1 MTVTSATP
9 ASSPQPDTARSAAKT
24 TWPAFRALLL
34 RDLTVMRASGKEV
47 LVRTFMHPL
56 LLVFVFTYVFP
67 KIGQTVEVD
76 GGPAAFS
83 TVLIA
88 GVVALAIVFQGMQS
102 VALPMVAEFGATN
115 EIEDRVLAPIPIP
128 MVALE
133 KMVAGALQSLL
144 AAVLVFPVAAII
156 PATPV
161 HVRVDW
167 PVLVTMLP
175 LACIASAALGLC
187 FGTFFEPRSVPA
199 LLGIFLLPLIFL
211 GAVYYPWAMLTP
223 IPWLKLTVLVNP
235 LVYVSEG
242 LRAALGAPV
251 PHMPLVAVY
260 GVLCLFTAVFTA
272 VGIQR
277 FKQRVL
283 S

>member
-1 MTVTSATP
+1 MTVTSAAP
-9 ASSPQPDTARSAAKT
+9 SSSPEAHTTRALAKPSRS
-24 TWPAFRALLL
+24 AFRALLL
-34 RDLTVMRASGKEV
+34 RDLTVMKASGREV

-67 KIGQTVEVD
+67 KIGQGVELR
-76 GGPAAFS
+76 GGLAAFS
-83 TVLIA
+83 AVLIA
-88 GVVALAIVFQGMQS
+88 GVVALALVFQGLQA
-102 VALPMVAEFGATN
+102 VALPLVAELGATN
-115 EIEDRVLAPIPIP
+115 EIEDRVLAPIPIW
-128 MVALE
+128 MVAVA
-133 KMVAGALQSLL
+133 KIAAGAVHSLL
-144 AAVLVFPVAAII
+144 TAVVVFPVAALI

-161 HVRVDW
+161 HLRMDW
-167 PVLVTMLP
+167 PVLVTLLP
-175 LACIASAALGLC
+175 LACVASAALGLT

-211 GAVYYPWAMLTP
+211 GGVYYPWATLTP
-223 IPWLKLTVLVNP
+223 IPWLKWAVLVNP

-260 GVLCLFTAVFTA
+260 GALGLFAAAFSA
-272 VGIQR
+272 VGVQR